1 MHRRSQV
8 NVALPLCLILT
19 VGGRLWPALGRSM
32 GRTLVATVAA
42 ALLAATTAQAQTAQ
56 AQTPYPSHAIRI
68 IVPFAPGGATDVAAR
83 QVAQKMSERLGQPVL
98 VENKPGAATVIAN
111 DLVAKASPDGYTLL
125 FGAAP
130 LALNTALGMKLPYD
144 VFSDFAPISLVA
156 SIPVMLVVNPATPYR
171 TLQDVEAAARNT
183 AGGLSYATAGVGSSP
198 HLIGELWRARSGAP
212 LVHIGYKGAA
222 PALQDTIGGTV
233 PVMIDAYIPTGAQVA
248 AGKLRGL
255 AIAAERRSPVLP
267 DLPTTAEQGRPEL
280 VASGY
285 YGLLAPARTPQAIID
300 KLHAAVVAAVNGTE
314 LREKLISQGYEVHAS
329 TPAEYAAYI
338 RREIERWTPIVK
350 AAGIK
355 PQ

>member
-1 MHRRSQV
+1 M
-8 NVALPLCLILT
+8 LIT
-19 VGGRLWPALGRSM
+19 I
-32 GRTLVATVAA
+32 LVMIN
-42 ALLAATTAQAQTAQ
+42 
-56 AQTPYPSHAIRI
+56 P
-68 IVPFAPGGATDVAAR
+68 
-83 QVAQKMSERLGQPVL
+83 
-98 VENKPGAATVIAN
+98 
-111 DLVAKASPDGYTLL
+111 
-125 FGAAP
+125 P
-130 LALNTALGMKLPYD
+130 LAT
-144 VFSDFAPISLVA
+144 
-156 SIPVMLVVNPATPYR
+156 
-171 TLQDVEAAARNT
+171 
-183 AGGLSYATAGVGSSP
+183 SSP
-198 HLIGELWRARSGAP
+198 ARPQAHFSLETRAPFRLTP
-212 LVHIGYKGAA
+212 RWTRLKGAA